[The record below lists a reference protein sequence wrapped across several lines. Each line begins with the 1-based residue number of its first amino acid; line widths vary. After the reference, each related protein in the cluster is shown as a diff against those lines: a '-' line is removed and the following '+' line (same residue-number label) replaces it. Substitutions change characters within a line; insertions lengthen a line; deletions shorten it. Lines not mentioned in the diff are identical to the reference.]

1 MKLISTTSKILLRT
15 IVLALV
21 SAFAFT
27 GFFLKVNAQ
36 PINHLVISM
45 VYPFGGTYGTSS
57 SADAMEIFN
66 PTASPISLNG
76 YSVQYSNGLSKY
88 VNAEVTVLPNFILQ
102 PGQYFL
108 VVEFSGGPIV
118 GVYPAADCS
127 GNIAFSSTSGKVFLV
142 NSTTP
147 LALGASGCPD
157 NYNNLVDFVGYG
169 TLSTVYCFEGPAPA
183 AIDPFTPICR
193 RNEQGCVDDNNNSSD
208 FRGFYLEASNI
219 HNSSFPIHICP
230 AAITNI
236 TSITPSSGPVGTL
249 VTITGANLSN
259 PTAFSIGGVSA
270 IAVSNDGTTLV
281 GMVMPG
287 ATSGSISVTT
297 ATGTSVSGSN
307 FTVLPTPYPS
317 VQQGSKLVG
326 TGSLGAANQGYA
338 VSISADGNTAIVGGN
353 LDNNGAGAAWV
364 YIRSGGAWTQQG
376 TKLVGTGLVGTSYQG
391 YSVAL
396 SADGNTAIVGG
407 WGDNANIGAAWVYTR
422 SGGYWTQQG
431 AKLVGTGY
439 VGTAGQGSAVSLS
452 ADGNTAI
459 VGGYADINN
468 GLYPGAAWIFTR
480 ASGVWT
486 QQGPK
491 LVGTGNVGSAFQGQ
505 SVALSA
511 DGNTAIVGGDL
522 DNGEVGAAWVFVRSG
537 NTWTQ
542 QGNKLVG
549 TGFIGQSHQGYSVSI
564 SADGNTAVVGGTSDN
579 GAIGAA
585 WVYIRS
591 GGMWTQQGSKLVGMD
606 ADNNVVA
613 SHQGISVASS
623 ADGNTIMVGGHYDN
637 NFEGAAWV
645 YTRSGN
651 VWTQQVTKL
660 VGTGGVFYPNQGSAV
675 ALAADGMTA
684 VVGGLNDNNGIG
696 AAWVYIVA
704 PPPTITTAPY
714 ASSLCFSPNSKTTSL
729 SYSATTGSP
738 TMYSIVWNASPAN
751 NFVPI
756 LDSALPLSPILISV
770 PGNTPAGTYTGTI
783 TVKNANGLVSSGTT
797 FTVTVYPAVT
807 FPVNHTDATCYGATD
822 GTITVNAPTGGLAP
836 FTYRVGTVGGYTPLT
851 NPPVVTTN
859 KKAGTY
865 RVYVHDANG
874 CEGVVAPVVV
884 AQPAKVTATATATN
898 ITCYGANN
906 GKITLNNPVGV
917 AAFKYKLGSTGSY
930 IPFNAPYDII
940 GLKAGTYHVY
950 IQDANGCVGPASL
963 VASITEPA
971 QVAASVTATNITC
984 YGANNGTITLTN
996 PTGVAPFKYKLNS
1009 TATYTS
1015 FTPPFNISGLRAGIY
1030 RVYMQDANGCVGALG
1045 IINMIQP
1052 VAMVITYN
1060 VQNICTGAP
1069 ANSGAIN
1076 NIATTNGTAPY
1087 TYTLRPLDPYIS
1099 TTAFTNLKAA
1109 TGYRIYA
1116 KDAGGCS
1123 AATGKIDILN
1133 GGCFTA
1139 SPISSAI
1146 ENNIKTDI
1154 LGDKKITI
1162 YPNPATD
1169 RFTLQLSNYK
1179 PGKAEIVLAN
1189 ESGQIVERRS
1199 INISSSQS
1207 NTMFTMD
1214 KKATGTYF
1222 VKVITAEGVQVSK
1235 VVRQDK

>member
-1 MKLISTTSKILLRT
+1 
-15 IVLALV
+15 
-21 SAFAFT
+21 
-27 GFFLKVNAQ
+27 
-36 PINHLVISM
+36 
-45 VYPFGGTYGTSS
+45 
-57 SADAMEIFN
+57 
-66 PTASPISLNG
+66 
-76 YSVQYSNGLSKY
+76 
-88 VNAEVTVLPNFILQ
+88 
-102 PGQYFL
+102 
-108 VVEFSGGPIV
+108 
-118 GVYPAADCS
+118 
-127 GNIAFSSTSGKVFLV
+127 
-142 NSTTP
+142 
-147 LALGASGCPD
+147 
-157 NYNNLVDFVGYG
+157 
-169 TLSTVYCFEGPAPA
+169 
-183 AIDPFTPICR
+183 
-193 RNEQGCVDDNNNSSD
+193 
-208 FRGFYLEASNI
+208 
-219 HNSSFPIHICP
+219 
-230 AAITNI
+230 
-236 TSITPSSGPVGTL
+236 
-249 VTITGANLSN
+249 
-259 PTAFSIGGVSA
+259 
-270 IAVSNDGTTLV
+270 
-281 GMVMPG
+281 
-287 ATSGSISVTT
+287 
-297 ATGTSVSGSN
+297 
-307 FTVLPTPYPS
+307 
-317 VQQGSKLVG
+317 
-326 TGSLGAANQGYA
+326 
-338 VSISADGNTAIVGGN
+338 
-353 LDNNGAGAAWV
+353 
-364 YIRSGGAWTQQG
+364 
-376 TKLVGTGLVGTSYQG
+376 
-391 YSVAL
+391 
-396 SADGNTAIVGG
+396 
-407 WGDNANIGAAWVYTR
+407 
-422 SGGYWTQQG
+422 
-431 AKLVGTGY
+431 
-439 VGTAGQGSAVSLS
+439 
-452 ADGNTAI
+452 
-459 VGGYADINN
+459 
-468 GLYPGAAWIFTR
+468 
-480 ASGVWT
+480 
-486 QQGPK
+486 
-491 LVGTGNVGSAFQGQ
+491 
-505 SVALSA
+505 
-511 DGNTAIVGGDL
+511 
-522 DNGEVGAAWVFVRSG
+522 
-537 NTWTQ
+537 
-542 QGNKLVG
+542 
-549 TGFIGQSHQGYSVSI
+549 
-564 SADGNTAVVGGTSDN
+564 
-579 GAIGAA
+579 
-585 WVYIRS
+585 
-591 GGMWTQQGSKLVGMD
+591 
-606 ADNNVVA
+606 
-613 SHQGISVASS
+613 
-623 ADGNTIMVGGHYDN
+623 
-637 NFEGAAWV
+637 
-645 YTRSGN
+645 
-651 VWTQQVTKL
+651 
-660 VGTGGVFYPNQGSAV
+660 
-675 ALAADGMTA
+675 
-684 VVGGLNDNNGIG
+684 
-696 AAWVYIVA
+696 
-704 PPPTITTAPY
+704 
-714 ASSLCFSPNSKTTSL
+714 
-729 SYSATTGSP
+729 
-738 TMYSIVWNASPAN
+738 MYSIVWNASPAN

-1139 SPISSAI
+1139 SPVSSAI